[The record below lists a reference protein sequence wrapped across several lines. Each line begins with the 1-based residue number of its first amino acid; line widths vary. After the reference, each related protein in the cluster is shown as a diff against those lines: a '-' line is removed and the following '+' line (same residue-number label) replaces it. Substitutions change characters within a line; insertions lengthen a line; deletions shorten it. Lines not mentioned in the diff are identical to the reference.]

1 MNEMPLLHAGRC
13 LCGGVRYRV
22 TGGLPDFEIC
32 HCRQCQRAGGGAC
45 VVVAP
50 ILASSFELLV
60 GSELLASFQA
70 TPGKERLFCKRCGSP
85 LCSRRHDK
93 PEQLRLRVG
102 TLIDTGDARVASH
115 AYVASKLDWF
125 DIGDE
130 AARYAGPR
138 PT

>member
-1 MNEMPLLHAGRC
+1 MDEMPLLHPGSC
-13 LCGGVRYRV
+13 LCGGIRYQI
-22 TGGLPDFEIC
+22 TGELPDFEVC
-32 HCRQCQRAGGGAC
+32 HCRQCQQAGGGAC

-50 ILASSFELLV
+50 IQASSFELLA
-60 GSELLASFQA
+60 GSELLTAYRA

-85 LCSRRHDK
+85 LFSRRDDK

-102 TLIDTGDARVASH
+102 TLMATGDARVASH

-130 AARYAGPR
+130 APRYAGPR
-138 PT
+138 PD